1 MRFVLRVCVGRRQV
15 AVAETKYERA
25 KAVISAV
32 AINGGSEQCL
42 AREGG
47 RSIQIAH
54 FPFKAMCEQISNVYA
69 FINGHRK
76 LLRNSTFSNPG

>member
-1 MRFVLRVCVGRRQV
+1 MPEGGKSGCACECTPPSCT

-32 AINGGSEQCL
+32 AINGGSEQRS

-47 RSIQIAH
+47 RSIQIAYH
-54 FPFKAMCEQISNVYA
+54 PFKAVCES
-69 FINGHRK
+69 K
-76 LLRNSTFSNPG
+76 

>member
-1 MRFVLRVCVGRRQV
+1 M
-15 AVAETKYERA
+15 AETKYERA

-32 AINGGSEQCL
+32 AIKGGSEQCS

-47 RSIQIAH
+47 RYKLLIFQFEAV
-54 FPFKAMCEQISNVYA
+54 CEQISNVYA
-69 FINGHRK
+69 TQK